1 MINSLAK
8 PVSFIKDVF
17 AKGDER
23 TVKAKKNILFSF
35 LIRGCSILISFVLF
49 PISLTYI
56 NSASYGIWL
65 TLSSI
70 VGWFSFFDI
79 GLSHGLRNK
88 FAEAKAKGDD
98 DTAQIYVSTTY
109 AILGIIFSG
118 LWILFIIVN
127 QFIDWSKIL
136 KIPENMHSEVSVL
149 AVIVFTY
156 FCLQFVLNII
166 TTIFTADQQPARSS
180 LINVFGQVLSLLTI
194 LVLVKTTQGSLLR
207 LGIVFC
213 ASPIIVFLAAHFVLF
228 RGRYKRYRPLFSRVD
243 FSYARKLFNL
253 GVKFFVIQ
261 VAAVIQFET
270 ANIIIAR
277 NFGTAEVTSYNV
289 VYKYFSITNMI
300 FFIFLTPFWSACTDA
315 YIKNDIQWIKNGMKK
330 YNLLNIILTA
340 AGALMLIFSGSFYKI
355 WLHGKV
361 SIEFILSFWGFVY
374 FNVTM
379 FGGKY
384 VYFLNGISALRIQF
398 WSSIISPFLYI
409 LIVLVLIDYYKM
421 GVYALFVASILA
433 NFNGYILSPLQYYQ
447 IIVKNKKGIW
457 IK

>member
-1 MINSLAK
+1 MNSLAK
-8 PVSFIKDVF
+8 PLSFIKDVF

-23 TVKAKKNILFSF
+23 TVRAKKNIFFSF

-56 NSASYGIWL
+56 NSASYGVWL

-79 GLSHGLRNK
+79 GLTHGLRNK

-98 DTAQIYVSTTY
+98 NTAQIYVSTTY
-109 AILGIIFSG
+109 AILGIIFCG
-118 LWILFIIVN
+118 LWVLFIVVN
-127 QFIDWSKIL
+127 PFLDWSRIL
-136 KIPENMHSEVSVL
+136 KTPENMHGEISAL

-156 FCLQFVLNII
+156 FCLQFVLNVI
-166 TTIFTADQQPARSS
+166 TTILTADQQPARSS
-180 LINVFGQVLSLLTI
+180 LISVFGQLLSLIAI
-194 LVLVKTTQGSLLR
+194 LVLVKTTQGSLLK

-213 ASPIIVFLAAHFVLF
+213 ASPIIVFLAAHFFLF
-228 RGRYKRYRPLFSRVD
+228 RGRYKKYRPLFSKVD
-243 FSYARKLFNL
+243 FSYAKKLFHL

-261 VAAVIQFET
+261 IAAVIQYET

-289 VYKYFSITNMI
+289 VYKYFSIPHMI
-300 FFIFLTPFWSACTDA
+300 FFIFLTPFWSACTEA
-315 YIKNDIQWIKNGMKK
+315 YVKNDIQWIKNGMKK
-330 YNLLNIILTA
+330 YNLLNIVLTI
-340 AGALMLIFSGSFYKI
+340 AGAIMLIFSGKFYDI

-374 FNVTM
+374 FNMMM

-409 LIVLVLIDYYKM
+409 IIVMILIDHYKM